1 MSVSESKNNS
11 EREGEREEKGRR
23 DKEPGWKKMKVYS
36 LALEFD
42 PCLSLNIKSSEREL
56 KLERK
61 LPMICILFIFL
72 YLPFFLP
79 NEPAAFWRLGTFLH
93 LSFVTHATPIPPSPL
108 L

>member
-42 PCLSLNIKSSEREL
+42 PCLSLKRKSTEREL

-61 LPMICILFIFL
+61 LPMIWILFIFL
-72 YLPFFLP
+72 YLPFFFYLM
-79 NEPAAFWRLGTFLH
+79 NLQHFGD
-93 LSFVTHATPIPPSPL
+93 
-108 L
+108 